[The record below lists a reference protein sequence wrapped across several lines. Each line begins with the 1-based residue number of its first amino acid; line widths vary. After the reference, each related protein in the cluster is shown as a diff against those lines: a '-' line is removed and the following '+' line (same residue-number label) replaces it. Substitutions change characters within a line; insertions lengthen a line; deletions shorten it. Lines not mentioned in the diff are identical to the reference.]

1 MRKKMQKIYLN
12 VNEGKKENLLLELE
26 KIDKRKIY
34 NLYLLSCYFNP
45 KSIVDIVSGVS
56 EFAKINETYVY
67 IDRREAIFAGVDLN
81 KKIIDIFKRENLK
94 INYEIRVVDSD
105 VLFHTKAYALISADG
120 DNNGSLVV
128 GSANLTKQGLTNKS
142 GNIETL
148 ISTQDKNVISDFIKG
163 IDEIKTLDLDD
174 VNDFANSNSIAFKLA
189 LLSQGYFVHRWS
201 DTIKQHFSVP
211 YNLSEKGK
219 KEIKNKD
226 SLVGQLGFNIDAATI
241 SKNYF
246 NFSFEPRGDSEVN
259 SLIRNYGIETYLGY
273 WIPKVIFDRF
283 ATQKSTKL
291 GFSDFLRKIKG
302 AWKKQKDSIGSEI
315 ENDFSQLKKDGLL
328 ELPKRGS
335 EHYNPFEKLS
345 KKIDGEGEI
354 IKSAD
359 DPDAGLL
366 NNKRKLERIFLK
378 LSEIDFPFDIS
389 NSKEINDIFEDINYT
404 IESKNRKNRAMY
416 AFILA
421 VEEVNID
428 ALRTLSEIEKSK
440 EKYRASRPS

>member
-1 MRKKMQKIYLN
+1 MQKIYLN
-12 VNEGKKENLLLELE
+12 INEEKKENLLFEL
-26 KIDKRKIY
+26 KKVDKRKIY

-45 KSIVDIVSGVS
+45 KSIVDIVLGVS
-56 EFAKINETYVY
+56 EFAIINEAYVY

-81 KKIIDIFKRENLK
+81 KKIIDSFKRIKER
-94 INYEIRVVDSD
+94 INYKIRVVDSD
-105 VLFHTKAYALISADG
+105 ALFHTKAYALISVDS
-120 DNNGSLVV
+120 DTNGSLVI

-148 ISTQDKNVISDFIKG
+148 ISTQDKNIISDFIKG
-163 IDEIKTLDLDD
+163 IDEIKTLDLGS
-174 VNDFANSNSIAFKLA
+174 VNYFANSNSIAFKLA

-226 SLVGQLGFNIDAATI
+226 SLIGRLEFNIDAATI

-246 NFSFEPRGDSEVN
+246 DFSFEPRGDSEVN

-291 GFSDFLRKIKG
+291 GFLDFLREIKN
-302 AWKKQKDSIGSEI
+302 AWDKQKNSIGIKI
-315 ENDFSQLKKDGLL
+315 ENDFSQLKWDGLL
-328 ELPKRGS
+328 ELPKRGT
-335 EHYNPFEKLS
+335 EQYNPFEKLS
-345 KKIDGEGEI
+345 IKIDGDGGI

-359 DPDAGLL
+359 DPGAGLL

-389 NSKEINDIFEDINYT
+389 NSKEINDIFDDIKDT
-404 IESKNRKNRAMY
+404 IELKHRKNRAMY
-416 AFILA
+416 AFNLA
-421 VEEVNID
+421 VEEVNI
-428 ALRTLSEIEKSK
+428 ASLWTLSEIEESK
-440 EKYRASRPS
+440 EKYRASRSS